1 MTEPLSHI
9 SRRMAFL
16 SLLSA
21 ISFFTAAAVAPAAA
35 DEKADIRIGF
45 LLKTMQEARYQTD
58 KALFIARAESL
69 GAEVLFDSSANDEL
83 LQLQQFEGLLEAEV
97 DVIVLQPVNTRTAGA
112 LVRLANKKGVKV
124 VGYDSLLTDGPL
136 DVMVMQDSWAVGRIQ
151 GEAMIDW
158 FKRVKGEVK
167 GRVALIKGQPGDSNA
182 ELLSSGAREVIAQN
196 SGLELIT
203 ERSHVDW
210 SPDLARETAESL
222 LVKYDN
228 QIDAFICNNSG
239 LAYGVLQALRDE
251 DLASSSKVFVAG
263 ADADLRNIR
272 LVARG
277 EQEIDVWKKI
287 KPLAYR
293 AAEVALALGQDPSR
307 PVAEAIGEFK
317 LINNGFA
324 EIPTIITPVVA
335 VTKDTIDGTVI
346 EGGFFTREQVY
357 RK

>member
-1 MTEPLSHI
+1 
-9 SRRMAFL
+9 MAL
-16 SLLSA
+16 PLLSA
-21 ISFFTAAAVAPAAA
+21 ISFFAAVAMAPAAA

-45 LLKTMQEARYQTD
+45 LLKTMQEERYQTD

-83 LQLQQFEGLLEAEV
+83 LQLQQFEGLLEAKV

-112 LVRLANKKGVKV
+112 LVRLANKQGVKV

-136 DVMVMQDSWAVGRIQ
+136 DVMVMQDSWAVGRLQ

-167 GRVALIKGQPGDSNA
+167 GRVVMIKGQPGDSNA
-182 ELLSSGAREVIAQN
+182 ELLSSGALEIIAQN
-196 SGLELIT
+196 SGLELIA

-210 SPDLARETAESL
+210 SPDLARETTESL

-239 LAYGVLQALRDE
+239 LAFGVLQALHDE
-251 DLASSSKVFVAG
+251 DLASTSKVFVAG
-263 ADADLRNIR
+263 SDADLRNIQM
-272 LVARG
+272 VAGG

-293 AAEVALALGQDPSR
+293 AAEVAFALAQDPSR
-307 PVAEAIGEFK
+307 AVAEAIGESK
-317 LINNGFA
+317 PINNGFA

>member
-1 MTEPLSHI
+1 
-9 SRRMAFL
+9 MAL
-16 SLLSA
+16 PLLSA
-21 ISFFTAAAVAPAAA
+21 ISFFTAVAMAPAAA

-45 LLKTMQEARYQTD
+45 LLKTMQEERYQTD

-83 LQLQQFEGLLEAEV
+83 LQLQQFEGLLEAKV

-112 LVRLANKKGVKV
+112 LVRLANKQGVKV

-136 DVMVMQDSWAVGRIQ
+136 DVMVMQDSWAVGRLQ

-167 GRVALIKGQPGDSNA
+167 GRVVMIKGQPGDSNA
-182 ELLSSGAREVIAQN
+182 ELLSSGALEIIAQN
-196 SGLELIT
+196 SGLELIA

-210 SPDLARETAESL
+210 SPDLARETTESL

-239 LAYGVLQALRDE
+239 LAFGVLQALHDE
-251 DLASSSKVFVAG
+251 DLASTSKVFVAG
-263 ADADLRNIR
+263 SDADLRNIQM
-272 LVARG
+272 VARG

-293 AAEVALALGQDPSR
+293 AAEVAFALAQDPSR
-307 PVAEAIGEFK
+307 AVAEAIGESK
-317 LINNGFA
+317 PINNGFA

-346 EGGFFTREQVY
+346 DGGFFTREQVY

>member
-1 MTEPLSHI
+1 
-9 SRRMAFL
+9 
-16 SLLSA
+16 
-21 ISFFTAAAVAPAAA
+21 
-35 DEKADIRIGF
+35 
-45 LLKTMQEARYQTD
+45 
-58 KALFIARAESL
+58 
-69 GAEVLFDSSANDEL
+69 
-83 LQLQQFEGLLEAEV
+83 
-97 DVIVLQPVNTRTAGA
+97 
-112 LVRLANKKGVKV
+112 
-124 VGYDSLLTDGPL
+124 
-136 DVMVMQDSWAVGRIQ
+136 MVMQDSWAVGRLQ

-167 GRVALIKGQPGDSNA
+167 GRVVMIKGQPGDSNA
-182 ELLSSGAREVIAQN
+182 ELLSSGALEIIAQN
-196 SGLELIT
+196 SGLELIA

-210 SPDLARETAESL
+210 SPDLARETTESL

-239 LAYGVLQALRDE
+239 LAFGVLQALHDE
-251 DLASSSKVFVAG
+251 DLASTSKVFVAG
-263 ADADLRNIR
+263 SDADLRNIQM
-272 LVARG
+272 VAGG

-293 AAEVALALGQDPSR
+293 AAEVAFALAQDPSR
-307 PVAEAIGEFK
+307 AVAEAIGESK
-317 LINNGFA
+317 PINNGFA